1 MKAQKSRNNHQ
12 ILCDKKWASLMECP
26 FLDPK
31 DVFLL
36 YRNSLSYNDNV
47 GSLRSTITLGYI
59 ESNGLAFL
67 QSLEAISNDAGEI

>member
-1 MKAQKSRNNHQ
+1 MS
-12 ILCDKKWASLMECP
+12 
-26 FLDPK
+26 
-31 DVFLL
+31 FLL

-67 QSLEAISNDAGEI
+67 QSLEAISNDADADPKWVAFNAEKAAEWPEA